1 MLIVVAAAIFG
12 SSFCCP
18 LSSSTFVSPISYLP
32 SITQLVTLLAF
43 SLLRPRDKRV
53 YAPKIK
59 YHQAVDQQKRAS
71 RLHPPNGSNHVRD
84 HSTGMINP
92 NEGGYGYEAKG
103 QAGFGFERDREDH
116 NAAIEDPFADAAP
129 PPPIRNGFFSW
140 FSPVLHVHEEA
151 MLEQIGEFVC

>member
-1 MLIVVAAAIFG
+1 
-12 SSFCCP
+12 
-18 LSSSTFVSPISYLP
+18 
-32 SITQLVTLLAF
+32 
-43 SLLRPRDKRV
+43 
-53 YAPKIK
+53 
-59 YHQAVDQQKRAS
+59 
-71 RLHPPNGSNHVRD
+71 
-84 HSTGMINP
+84 MINP

-151 MLEQIGEFVC
+151 MLEQIGESVVLMTELGLESLELIGDPGCGCLGLDGVTFLRVLRLLRICFSAISVIAVGVLL